1 MNTDLYT
8 PLAIFV
14 PAIIVIISWW
24 YNAKK
29 TRELEEFKIRFSE
42 RIKVRIE
49 MLKSLITF
57 KERIETKKYKWDLE
71 LNTLLR
77 TAYVNFQLYGEAEEQ
92 IKMKSFI
99 TFLEEKIGNNSLSE
113 EEREKYT
120 KLLIDLVELTIKS
133 LRKEL
138 AINS

>member
-14 PAIIVIISWW
+14 PAIIVVISWW
-24 YNAKK
+24 HNAKK

-49 MLKSLITF
+49 MLKALIVF
-57 KERIETKKYKWDLE
+57 KERIGAKKYKWDSE

-77 TAYVNFQLYGEAEEQ
+77 TAYVNFQLYGETEEQ
-92 IKMKSFI
+92 KRMEAFVRFI
-99 TFLEEKIGNNSLSE
+99 EGVTDRPLTE
-113 EEREKYT
+113 EENEKFA
-120 KLLIDLVELTIKS
+120 KILIDLVELTIKS